1 MISDGDWKGGFQP
14 PAFNNHIVLVPLHR
28 AVHTGETVFNRLPVD
43 DVDVVIPV
51 SAATVAVS
59 SPPIITDQMLF

>member
-1 MISDGDWKGGFQP
+1 MT
-14 PAFNNHIVLVPLHR
+14 
-28 AVHTGETVFNRLPVD
+28 TGKAVFNRLPVD

-59 SPPIITDQMLF
+59 TPPINTDPKPLEKGAMEC